1 MAPHGNNLPTGVMLE
16 AQDERDRLALG
27 LSKYASPFA
36 AMLTGHI
43 LAAIAVGNARVG
55 WGWSVLSLVIQLL
68 PAMTLY
74 RIRMR
79 QGRYSDPD
87 MSRRSDRN
95 EMYVVG
101 GISLVTSVV
110 VLYLAN
116 APAPVLALAISYT
129 AIAVASG
136 VVNMW
141 WKISMH
147 ASAIAAVAT
156 LATMQ
161 SRSLGAV
168 MWVLVVAVLWARLHT
183 RNHTLGQVIAGTI
196 LATTVV
202 YGVFRYIVVSL
213 P

>member
-1 MAPHGNNLPTGVMLE
+1 MAPQHNHHTPGVMLE
-16 AQDERDRLALG
+16 AQDGRDRLALG
-27 LSKYASPFA
+27 LSKHISPFSSLVAGHVIA
-36 AMLTGHI
+36 AV
-43 LAAIAVGNARVG
+43 AVGDARVG
-55 WGWSVLSLVIQLL
+55 WAWSVLSLLIQLL

-101 GISLVTSVV
+101 GISLLTSVV

-116 APAPVLALAISYT
+116 APAPVLALAVSYT
-129 AIAVASG
+129 VIAVASG

-161 SRSLGAV
+161 LRSLGAV

-183 RNHTLGQVIAGTI
+183 RNHTLGQVVAGSI

-202 YGVFRYIVVSL
+202 FGVFRYIVVSL

>member
-16 AQDERDRLALG
+16 AQDGRDRLALG
-27 LSKYASPFA
+27 LSKYVSPFSA
-36 AMLTGHI
+36 LVTGHI

-55 WGWSVLSLVIQLL
+55 WGWSVLSLLIQLM
-68 PAMTLY
+68 PAMALY
-74 RIRMR
+74 RIRLR

-95 EMYVVG
+95 EMYIVG
-101 GISLVTSVV
+101 GISLLTSVV
-110 VLYLAN
+110 VLYLAD

-129 AIAVASG
+129 LIAVASG

-168 MWVLVVAVLWARLHT
+168 FWLIVLAVAWSRLHT
-183 RNHTLGQVIAGTI
+183 RNHTRGQVVAGTL

-202 YGVFRYIVVSL
+202 YVMYRYIVVV
-213 P
+213 